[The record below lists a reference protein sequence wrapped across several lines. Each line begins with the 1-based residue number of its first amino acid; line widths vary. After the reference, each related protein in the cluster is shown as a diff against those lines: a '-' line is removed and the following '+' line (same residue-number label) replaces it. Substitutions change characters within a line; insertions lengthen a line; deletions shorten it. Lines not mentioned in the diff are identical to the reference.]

1 MRPGMQLGG
10 PAGAAGAVIMA
21 RSRASRVMPPLE
33 HDAGDIAA
41 DQFCD

>member
-1 MRPGMQLGG
+1 
-10 PAGAAGAVIMA
+10 MA